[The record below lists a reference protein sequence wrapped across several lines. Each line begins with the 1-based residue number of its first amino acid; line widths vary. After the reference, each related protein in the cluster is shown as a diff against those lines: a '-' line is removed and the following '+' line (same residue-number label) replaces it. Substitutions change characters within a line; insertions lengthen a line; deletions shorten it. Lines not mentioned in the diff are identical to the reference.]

1 MLSLNIYFSLEDLT
15 MRKISIIT
23 LLLVLATVAQAQLF
37 KLGIRGGVSSST
49 VKVNDEIIIP
59 SGSNYSLESCDPLVG
74 FHVGLVSRITIKKLF
89 IQPELLFSSSGGQVK
104 VSDLTNKTSTIREQK
119 FNRVDIPVLAGVK
132 TGLLRLEA
140 GPVASF
146 TLSEKSDLFETSG
159 YKEDFKKATIG
170 YQAGIGFDLF
180 KKLAFDLKYEGSL
193 SKLGNGLTVGTTTY
207 PYDTRTSQWIVSL
220 GFFF

>member
-1 MLSLNIYFSLEDLT
+1 MK
-15 MRKISIIT
+15 KIACFT
-23 LLLVLATVAQAQLF
+23 LFFALATLVQAQLF

-49 VKVNDEIIIP
+49 VMINDEIIIP
-59 SGSNYSLESCDPLVG
+59 SGSSYSLKSYDPLVG
-74 FHVGLVSRITIKKLF
+74 FHAGLVSRITIKKIF

-104 VSDLTNKTSTIREQK
+104 VSDLTNKTFTLREQK
-119 FNRVDIPVLAGVK
+119 FNRIDIPVLAGVK
-132 TGLLRLEA
+132 TGRLRLEA

-146 TLSEKSDLFETSG
+146 SLSEKSNLFETSG
-159 YKEDFKKATIG
+159 YKEDFNKATIG